1 MSNRVRLEQSRSLLD
16 GRCACAAL
24 SGENNGTE
32 KGGEYRRPLGV
43 PEMLEEV
50 GMIVAYLLG
59 LPVEADSKD
68 ILVFEVDRNEVSDDL
83 VLASPEPGKV
93 AARAQVTL
101 EEALA
106 KLKPSLQKVVHL
118 LKEVSPDETVVEFGL
133 KIGGETGVIIAK
145 GTAEV
150 NFTIRMS
157 WKPE

>member
-1 MSNRVRLEQSRSLLD
+1 
-16 GRCACAAL
+16 L
-24 SGENNGTE
+24 SGENNGIE
-32 KGGEYRRPLGV
+32 RVASIVGLSEHRGAEGGGAV
-43 PEMLEEV
+43 
-50 GMIVAYLLG
+50 VAYLLG
-59 LPVEADSKD
+59 LPMEADGKD
-68 ILVFEVDRNEVSDDL
+68 VLVFEVDRNEVSDDL